1 MYSSVDE
8 TDEVEKSVVS
18 DQSATD
24 EDLAKPIDDAA
35 DPVEETVGEEETAG
49 ESVEEEVNI
58 EPESTEQDDTE
69 QDNTEQEDAEQEDA
83 EPEDTEQGNA
93 AALSPEEASAEEE
106 VIEEQASQPEE
117 SETESVEQ
125 ESVEE
130 TPAAPKSRRLKKVKA
145 AELSFEWYVIK
156 VANGRED
163 TLSRKVEKTLS
174 LRELDKHVRT
184 IVVPKQKV
192 TEIKDGKKR
201 VREHKLYQGYFFM
214 ECQLVDEIWYL
225 LRDIQGVG
233 SFVGGAL
240 GAKPMPM
247 VPDEV
252 RKLRDMIEQRESEA
266 PPELKIDVKKNDTV
280 KVKDGPFENF
290 EGIVEEVHPKTGKL
304 RVMVT
309 IFGRETPVD
318 LEYWQ
323 VEQT

>member
-1 MYSSVDE
+1 MIEMMNIYSSIGE
-8 TDEVEKSVVS
+8 TDEVEKPVASGDS
-18 DQSATD
+18 MTD
-24 EDLAKPIDDAA
+24 ETA
-35 DPVEETVGEEETAG
+35 DPAEQTAG
-49 ESVEEEVNI
+49 EV
-58 EPESTEQDDTE
+58 
-69 QDNTEQEDAEQEDA
+69 TEQEESSEEASTEEESAEEA
-83 EPEDTEQGNA
+83 ST
-93 AALSPEEASAEEE
+93 EEASAEE
-106 VIEEQASQPEE
+106 ASTEDQSPEE
-117 SETESVEQ
+117 ESAEEASAEEASTEE

-130 TPAAPKSRRLKKVKA
+130 EPREEPEETPDAEPVEEAPVSPKTSRIKKVPA
-145 AELSFEWYVIK
+145 GELAYEWYVIK

-174 LRELDKHVRT
+174 LRGLDHHVRK
-184 IVVPKQKV
+184 IEVPKQKV

-233 SFVGGAL
+233 SFVGGKPSD
-240 GAKPMPM
+240 KPMPM
-247 VPDEV
+247 LPDEV
-252 RKLRDMIEQRESEA
+252 RKLRDMMEQRESEA

-290 EGIVEEVHPKTGKL
+290 EGIVDEVHPKTGKL
-304 RVMVT
+304 RVLVT

>member
-1 MYSSVDE
+1 MIQSLSIFSSTDG
-8 TDEVEKSVVS
+8 TDEIEEPV
-18 DQSATD
+18 ATGD
-24 EDLAKPIDDAA
+24 SLPNEDLVEQLDGEGAEEAVDPSEAPAA
-35 DPVEETVGEEETAG
+35 ELVEPEEA
-49 ESVEEEVNI
+49 VEEES
-58 EPESTEQDDTE
+58 E
-69 QDNTEQEDAEQEDA
+69 
-83 EPEDTEQGNA
+83 A
-93 AALSPEEASAEEE
+93 A
-106 VIEEQASQPEE
+106 
-117 SETESVEQ
+117 ESVEQ
-125 ESVEE
+125 DSAED
-130 TPAAPKSRRLKKVKA
+130 APKSKATRRVKKDSSA
-145 AELSFEWYVIK
+145 GIPYEWYVIK

-174 LRELDKHVRT
+174 LRSLDGYVRN
-184 IVVPKQKV
+184 IVVPKQKIS
-192 TEIKDGKKR
+192 EIKDGKKR

-214 ECQLVDEIWYL
+214 ECQLVEEIWYL

-233 SFVGGAL
+233 SFVGGGL
-240 GAKPMPM
+240 GDKPMPM
-247 VPDEV
+247 TPDEV

-309 IFGRETPVD
+309 IFGRETPVE

>member
-1 MYSSVDE
+1 MEMMNIYSSVDE

-35 DPVEETVGEEETAG
+35 DPVEETTGEEETSD
-49 ESVEEEVNI
+49 ESVEEEVSI
-58 EPESTEQDDTE
+58 EPESTEQDD
-69 QDNTEQEDAEQEDA
+69 AEQED
-83 EPEDTEQGNA
+83 TEQENA
-93 AALSPEEASAEEE
+93 EAVSPEEASSEEE

-125 ESVEE
+125 EPVEE
-130 TPAAPKSRRLKKVKA
+130 TPAAPKSRRLKKGKA

-174 LRELDKHVRT
+174 LRELDKHVRK

-233 SFVGGAL
+233 SFVGGGL
-240 GAKPMPM
+240 GDRPMPM

>member
-1 MYSSVDE
+1 MMDSLSIFSSTDG
-8 TDEVEKSVVS
+8 TDEIEEPI
-18 DQSATD
+18 ATGD
-24 EDLAKPIDDAA
+24 APSEENLAE
-35 DPVEETVGEEETAG
+35 PVEDEI
-49 ESVEEEVNI
+49 VE
-58 EPESTEQDDTE
+58 
-69 QDNTEQEDAEQEDA
+69 AE
-83 EPEDTEQGNA
+83 
-93 AALSPEEASAEEE
+93 SAEE
-106 VIEEQASQPEE
+106 VTDSDEEDPP
-117 SETESVEQ
+117 VE
-125 ESVEE
+125 
-130 TPAAPKSRRLKKVKA
+130 APKPKAVRKVKKGTA
-145 AELSFEWYVIK
+145 AELPFEWYVIK

-174 LRELDKHVRT
+174 LRGLDGYVRN
-184 IVVPKQKV
+184 IVVPKQKIS
-192 TEIKDGKKR
+192 EIKDGKKR

-214 ECQLVDEIWYL
+214 ECQLVEEIWYL

-233 SFVGGAL
+233 SFVGGGL
-240 GAKPMPM
+240 GDKPMPM
-247 VPDEV
+247 TPDEV

-309 IFGRETPVD
+309 IFGRETPVE

>member
-1 MYSSVDE
+1 MIEMMSMYSSIGE
-8 TDEVEKSVVS
+8 TDEVEKSVAS
-18 DQSATD
+18 DGSVTDGDLANQADETADPAEQSAA
-24 EDLAKPIDDAA
+24 EVIEQ
-35 DPVEETVGEEETAG
+35 EESTEEESTEEKPEEAG
-49 ESVEEEVNI
+49 TEEASTEEEPEEASTEEESVEEEPRE
-58 EPESTEQDDTE
+58 EPEETP
-69 QDNTEQEDAEQEDA
+69 DA
-83 EPEDTEQGNA
+83 EPV
-93 AALSPEEASAEEE
+93 EEAPVSPKTSRIKKVPAEEL
-106 VIEEQASQPEE
+106 AY
-117 SETESVEQ
+117 
-125 ESVEE
+125 
-130 TPAAPKSRRLKKVKA
+130 
-145 AELSFEWYVIK
+145 EWYVIK

-174 LRELDKHVRT
+174 LRGLDHHVRK
-184 IVVPKQKV
+184 IEVPKQKV

-233 SFVGGAL
+233 SFVGGKPSD
-240 GAKPMPM
+240 KPMPM
-247 VPDEV
+247 LPDEV
-252 RKLRDMIEQRESEA
+252 RKLRDMMEQRESEA

-290 EGIVEEVHPKTGKL
+290 EGIVVEVHPKTGKL

>member
-1 MYSSVDE
+1 MIEMLGTYYSSGESDEIEESMASGDPMVDE
-8 TDEVEKSVVS
+8 AAE
-18 DQSATD
+18 
-24 EDLAKPIDDAA
+24 DAA
-35 DPVEETVGEEETAG
+35 AEDAAAEDEAAEDEAVEDEAVEEDQVK
-49 ESVEEEVNI
+49 
-58 EPESTEQDDTE
+58 
-69 QDNTEQEDAEQEDA
+69 
-83 EPEDTEQGNA
+83 
-93 AALSPEEASAEEE
+93 
-106 VIEEQASQPEE
+106 
-117 SETESVEQ
+117 
-125 ESVEE
+125 
-130 TPAAPKSRRLKKVKA
+130 APRVRKGAA
-145 AELSFEWYVIK
+145 AELPFEWYVIK

-174 LRELDKHVRT
+174 LRGLDDRVRN

-192 TEIKDGKKR
+192 SEIKDGKKKI
-201 VREHKLYQGYFFM
+201 REVKLYQGYFFM
-214 ECQLVDEIWYL
+214 ECQLVEEIWYL

-233 SFVGGAL
+233 SFVGGGL
-240 GAKPMPM
+240 GEKPMPM
-247 VPDEV
+247 TPDEV

-266 PPELKIDVKKNDTV
+266 APELKIDVKKNDTV

>member
-1 MYSSVDE
+1 MIQAMSIFSSPDG
-8 TDEVEKSVVS
+8 TDEIEEPVATGDSVP
-18 DQSATD
+18 D
-24 EDLAKPIDDAA
+24 EDLAERVD
-35 DPVEETVGEEETAG
+35 EENVDETA
-49 ESVEEEVNI
+49 ESSEPPSDELIEQQQVVEEEAG
-58 EPESTEQDDTE
+58 P
-69 QDNTEQEDAEQEDA
+69 AE
-83 EPEDTEQGNA
+83 T
-93 AALSPEEASAEEE
+93 AEEE
-106 VIEEQASQPEE
+106 SASEEEQQ
-117 SETESVEQ
+117 
-125 ESVEE
+125 E
-130 TPAAPKSRRLKKVKA
+130 TPSGSKA
-145 AELSFEWYVIK
+145 ARVRKAATGGLAFEWYVIK

-174 LRELDKHVRT
+174 LRGLDDYVRN

-214 ECQLVDEIWYL
+214 ECQLVEEIWYL

-233 SFVGGAL
+233 SFVGGGL
-240 GAKPMPM
+240 GDKPMPM
-247 VPDEV
+247 TPDEV